1 MVGSKDF
8 GQNLIFPHCERI
20 DKRMLDH
27 DHFLICDHSTRRKD
41 DRLNKLREVLNNLHT
56 VINLTEDIIEGIKNY
71 YNQTVFIR
79 KDNPTAIE
87 NQNRIGWGYF
97 CLVCLRKNIGLTMT
111 DKYKESN
118 KTTTFTGNGWMKL
131 IVFNLATNV
140 EEWYVRYQLITKTK
154 KYHSQQ

>member
-1 MVGSKDF
+1 
-8 GQNLIFPHCERI
+8 
-20 DKRMLDH
+20 MLNH

-97 CLVCLRKNIGLTMT
+97 VSYVLEKTLV
-111 DKYKESN
+111 
-118 KTTTFTGNGWMKL
+118 
-131 IVFNLATNV
+131 
-140 EEWYVRYQLITKTK
+140 
-154 KYHSQQ
+154 